1 MGEERQ
7 KSVTFS
13 QNEHWNFSL
22 CSSFSHDNQ
31 YESLC
36 RRAMIGLKGLH
47 LINERFKKERDRFEN
62 G

>member
-1 MGEERQ
+1 MSIGI
-7 KSVTFS
+7 F
-13 QNEHWNFSL
+13 HFAL
-22 CSSFSHDNQ
+22 HLAHGNQ